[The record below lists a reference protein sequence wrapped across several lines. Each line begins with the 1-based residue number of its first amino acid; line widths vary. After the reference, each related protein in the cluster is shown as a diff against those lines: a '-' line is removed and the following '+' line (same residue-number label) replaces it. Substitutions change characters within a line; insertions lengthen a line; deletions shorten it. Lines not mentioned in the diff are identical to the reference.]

1 MITKKENLIL
11 NLKSIAILIVVF
23 FSMLSYAQVDSTTVK
38 PKSEFWKKV
47 TFMPSIGLGFSNG
60 GTNISLAPA
69 AVYNVNKYYSIG
81 MGLQYSYFKQR
92 DSFSSNTY
100 GASAIILANPIDQFQ
115 LSAELEQLRANVK
128 SEVSGLKN
136 DFWNTAFFL
145 GAGYRVGNSVI
156 GARYNVL
163 FKKDDGVYGDAFMP
177 FVRIGF

>member
-1 MITKKENLIL
+1 MKKNTLLHFSKIILTLLIF
-11 NLKSIAILIVVF
+11 N
-23 FSMLSYAQVDSTTVK
+23 FSAKLLAQKDTTAVK

-47 TFMPSIGLGFSNG
+47 SFIPSIGLGFTNG

-69 AVYNVNKYYSIG
+69 AVYNVNKYYSVG

-92 DSFSSNTY
+92 DLFSSNTY

-177 FVRIGF
+177 FVRIAF